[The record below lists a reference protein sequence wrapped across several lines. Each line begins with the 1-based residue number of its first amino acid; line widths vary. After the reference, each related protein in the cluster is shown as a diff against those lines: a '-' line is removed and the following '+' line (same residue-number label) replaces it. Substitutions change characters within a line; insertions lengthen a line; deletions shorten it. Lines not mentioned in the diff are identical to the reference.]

1 MRIIIDC
8 DPGHDDA
15 VAILMAFARD
25 LDIRAITTVC
35 GNNTLDNMIRNAHIV
50 AAVAKRDVTIAAG
63 AEAPL
68 INAPYISSE
77 FHGESGMDGPAALPD
92 VTPASRLRCAVE
104 VLKEEIERDGEKL
117 TIVAIGPL
125 TNIALLLKT
134 YPHLKS
140 GIERIV
146 LMGGGL
152 QHGNITEY
160 AEFNIFVDPEA
171 AHIVFASGLP
181 IVMCGLDVT
190 EKAIIHAGEFEYLR
204 SRGTVG
210 RFFCEL
216 MDFYG
221 SKSVLFGATGCML
234 HDPCAVAY
242 LLHPE
247 LFSGTRMGIEI
258 ELVGEERGRTKRT
271 QTRNNVLCLN
281 AVNREAFSRLVCS
294 SIEKLAETV
303 V

>member
-15 VAILMAFARD
+15 VALLMAFAHD
-25 LDIRAITTVC
+25 LDVRAITTVC
-35 GNNTLDNMIRNAHIV
+35 GNNVLDKMTRNAHIV
-50 AAVAKRDVTIAAG
+50 AAVAKKDITIAAG

-77 FHGESGMDGPAALPD
+77 FHGESGMDGPSILPD
-92 VTPASRLRCAVE
+92 ITPVKNPRSAVE
-104 VLKEEIERDGEKL
+104 VLKEEIERGGEKL

-134 YPHLKS
+134 YPQLKS

-146 LMGGGL
+146 LMGGGM
-152 QHGNITEY
+152 QHGNVNEY

-171 AHIVFASGLP
+171 AQIVFASGLP

-190 EKAIIHAGEFEYLR
+190 EQAIIYADEFEYLR

-221 SKSVLFGATGCML
+221 SKSALFGATGCML

-242 LLHPE
+242 LIQPA
-247 LFSGTRMGIEI
+247 LFRGTQMGIEV
-258 ELVGEERGRTKRT
+258 ELAGEERGRTKRT
-271 QTRNNVLCLN
+271 QARENVLCLN
-281 AVNREAFSRLVCS
+281 AVDREAFSKLVCS
-294 SIEKLAETV
+294 SIEKLAGTV